1 MPKYYVKWQL
11 ETTKIPADYQ
21 EMVKSRLARGEM
33 IKADIKAGIIKDWGC
48 AAGGC
53 CERHYSPSG
62 KDQETATPRPSP
74 LGIGARV
81 PRRHKPVCSRRERA
95 IRLPPHGRCLDR
107 TRGGSQNPVWH

>member
-48 AAGGC
+48 AAGGYFGYLIS
-53 CERHYSPSG
+53 E
-62 KDQETATPRPSP
+62 
-74 LGIGARV
+74 GIGEAELLKSLLKYMPYVYFEVV
-81 PRRHKPVCSRRERA
+81 PVLSIDQTIESIKKA
-95 IRLPPHGRCLDR
+95 APPAMKK
-107 TRGGSQNPVWH
+107 